1 MERDLHFLHS
11 AMTARCAAR
20 VDKHFEGYCSL
31 QLMSAGEVE
40 LFYDQ
45 TRYAMTGVC
54 YWAAMPGPHIR
65 FHAAE
70 RVGWWTHRYVAFRGT
85 LASDWLAAGLLP
97 QRPITPADPA
107 RHIERFDK
115 LLATVRGSTRWSH
128 LSAINLLEAILLELA
143 ETPATSDRAPWL
155 PRAIEMLEEAPESL
169 IDYHDVA
176 AALDLGFSTF
186 RRAFKQQTGKS
197 PHDYRI
203 GVKVAAAKRLLERT
217 DTPIKRIAQQLGYA
231 DVFYFS
237 RQFRTETGL
246 PPRAYRES
254 VQR

>member
-1 MERDLHFLHS
+1 MDRDLHFLHS
-11 AMTARCAAR
+11 AMTARCTAR
-20 VDKHFEGYCSL
+20 VDKYFEGYCSL

-45 TRYAMTGVC
+45 SRHAMTGVC

-70 RVGWWTHRYVAFRGT
+70 SVGWWTHRYVAFRGT
-85 LASDWLAAGLLP
+85 LAGDWLAAGLLP
-97 QRPITPADPA
+97 QRPITPTDPA
-107 RHIERFDK
+107 RHIEHFDR
-115 LLATVRGSTRWSH
+115 LLATIRRPTRWSH

-143 ETPATSDRAPWL
+143 ETPAASDCVPWL
-155 PRAIEMLEEAPESL
+155 PRALEMLAADPESPL
-169 IDYHDVA
+169 DYHDVA

-186 RRAFKQQTGKS
+186 RRAFKQQTGQS
-197 PHDYRI
+197 PHEYRI
-203 GVKVAAAKRLLERT
+203 GVKVREAKSLLERT
-217 DTPIKRIAQQLGYA
+217 DTPIKQIAQRLGYA

-237 RQFRTETGL
+237 RQFRSETGL